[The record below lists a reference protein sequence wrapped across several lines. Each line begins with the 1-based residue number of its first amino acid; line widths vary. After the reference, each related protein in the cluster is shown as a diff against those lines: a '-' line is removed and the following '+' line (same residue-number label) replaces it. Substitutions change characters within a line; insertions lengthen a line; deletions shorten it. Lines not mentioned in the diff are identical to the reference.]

1 MSNTFGN
8 IFKITS
14 FGESHGVAIGGV
26 IDGCPAGIEIDL
38 NFINEEVRRRKPSES
53 FFSTKRDE
61 FDNIQF
67 LSGIFEGKTTG
78 TPIAFMIKNMDA
90 KSNDYDLIK
99 SVYRPSHADFTYDA
113 KYGFR
118 DYRGGGRSSARE
130 TTVRVVAGAIAKLYL
145 RNYKIEISAYVS
157 QIGNIKVEKP
167 YTELDLTT
175 TEASKVRCPDAE
187 ISEKML
193 DLLKDVKMSADSV
206 GGVVTCVIKNVP
218 AGLGE
223 PLFNKLTSQLASAM
237 MSINATRGIEF
248 GEGFN
253 ASSMLGSEHNDEFCI
268 KDGEI
273 RTRTNR
279 SGGIQGGISNGEDIY
294 FNVAFKP
301 TASIYKEQN
310 TVNQQKEETV
320 LKPKGRHD
328 TCFVPRAVPIVE
340 AMAALTISD
349 FYMLQKANTI

>member
-1 MSNTFGN
+1 MNTFGN

-26 IDGCPAGIEIDL
+26 VDGCPAGIEIDL

-99 SVYRPSHADFTYDA
+99 SLYRPSHADFTYDA

-145 RNYKIEISAYVS
+145 KNYKIEISAYVS

-223 PLFNKLTSQLASAM
+223 QLFNKLTSQLASAM

-253 ASSMLGSEHNDEFCI
+253 ASSMRGSEHNDEFCI

-340 AMAALTISD
+340 AMAAITIAD
-349 FYMLQKANTI
+349 FNMIQKSHKI

>member
-1 MSNTFGN
+1 MNTFGN

-26 IDGCPAGIEIDL
+26 VDGCPAGIEIDL

-99 SVYRPSHADFTYDA
+99 SLYRPSHADFTYDA

-145 RNYKIEISAYVS
+145 KSYKIEISAYVS

-253 ASSMLGSEHNDEFCI
+253 ASSMRGSEHNDEFCI

-340 AMAALTISD
+340 AMAAITIAD
-349 FYMLQKANTI
+349 FNMIQKSHKI

>member
-1 MSNTFGN
+1 MNTFGN

-26 IDGCPAGIEIDL
+26 VDGCPAGIEIDL

-99 SVYRPSHADFTYDA
+99 SLYRPSHADFTYDA

-145 RNYKIEISAYVS
+145 KNYKIEISAYVS

-253 ASSMLGSEHNDEFCI
+253 ASSMRGSEHNDEFCI

-340 AMAALTISD
+340 AMAAITIAD
-349 FYMLQKANTI
+349 FNMIQKSHKI